1 MKVWP
6 KIYIYEYLL
15 KYINLAN
22 TGTKT
27 AEKRRIVLLIKVT
40 EVNYWVEQHLLLSV
54 KGKNCKESPFLSLGQ
69 FHTIEFELNVPV
81 TIYKENWD

>member
-6 KIYIYEYLL
+6 KIYIYEYLI

-40 EVNYWVEQHLLLSV
+40 EVNYWVE
-54 KGKNCKESPFLSLGQ
+54 
-69 FHTIEFELNVPV
+69 
-81 TIYKENWD
+81 